1 LLFTLLAIFL
11 NRARRGTILIATD
24 RFSSSMRGLS
34 DASSRLR
41 FSCLGACV
49 IRIGHAALPVFHGW
63 ASAIERMHALRE
75 LCVIQF
81 RNVGECR
88 QIAEPV
94 ARNADPER
102 PAAEIEVRD
111 APGDRDEPIAVI
123 DDGILD
129 ATAVV
134 EDAITDRSKAR
145 TVLERCRYADDRAA
159 REILAVLSRVTS
171 PIAIRAPIAV
181 WYHSLISPDTGAQWS
196 NLHSEASRAHL
207 DTDLTE
213 RMHGRK
219 HQASSQTQTDVSS
232 TE

>member
-1 LLFTLLAIFL
+1 LLFRPTLLAIFL

-24 RFSSSMRGLS
+24 RFSSPMRGIS
-34 DASSRLR
+34 GASCRLR
-41 FSCLGACV
+41 LSCLGACI
-49 IRIGHAALPVFHGW
+49 IRIGRAALPLLHGLV
-63 ASAIERMHALRE
+63 SAIERMHALRE

-88 QIAEPV
+88 QIAESV

-102 PAAEIEVRD
+102 PAAEIEVPD

-129 ATAVV
+129 AAAIA
-134 EDAITDRSKAR
+134 EDAITYRSKVR
-145 TVLERCRYADDRAA
+145 TVLERCRYTDDRAA

-171 PIAIRAPIAV
+171 PIAIAV
-181 WYHSLISPDTGAQWS
+181 WHHSLIWPDTAAQWS

-207 DTDLTE
+207 ETNLAE
-213 RMHGRK
+213 CMHSRK
-219 HQASSQTQTDVSS
+219 QQASSHTQTDVSS